1 MSSSNAASS
10 EASSTSSFEERPA
23 IYPRAVRIAASV
35 AALLSVFIAVW
46 IIFGIGS
53 WLRLYV
59 PLENE
64 YLFALLGLLV
74 PIVFLARDVRGAT
87 RQGSVPAF
95 DYALALLA
103 FAIAMTFAFKS
114 DSILFEGW
122 VYLAPNYAKV
132 LSIMMWV
139 LVLEGLRRS
148 SGLVIFIICALFS
161 LYPVF
166 SDLAPGILRAQATAF
181 DITAGFYIF
190 SSEGILGVPFGA
202 FATLVIGFLIFGVAL
217 QYTGGGAFFLNLAFA
232 LLGTRRG
239 GPAKVAIF
247 SSGLMG
253 SMSGSVITNVL
264 TTGVMSIPAMKQVG
278 FSPAT
283 QAAWRRALPP
293 EAFSCRQSWAQ
304 RPLSWPPLSRFPIP
318 RSSSPPPSRR
328 CSTISRCSCRSTDM
342 PPEMRS
348 GAFPAPSCPVSVKC
362 SVRDGTSS
370 PSSSF

>member
-1 MSSSNAASS
+1 MSSSNAALS

-217 QYTGGGAFFLNLAFA
+217 Q
-232 LLGTRRG
+232 
-239 GPAKVAIF
+239 
-247 SSGLMG
+247 
-253 SMSGSVITNVL
+253 
-264 TTGVMSIPAMKQVG
+264 
-278 FSPAT
+278 
-283 QAAWRRALPP
+283 
-293 EAFSCRQSWAQ
+293 
-304 RPLSWPPLSRFPIP
+304 
-318 RSSSPPPSRR
+318 
-328 CSTISRCSCRSTDM
+328 
-342 PPEMRS
+342 
-348 GAFPAPSCPVSVKC
+348 
-362 SVRDGTSS
+362 
-370 PSSSF
+370 